1 MKALVIGAT
10 GATGAALLPL
20 LLNNPKLEEVH
31 CYGRRPGPLVHE
43 KLHWHLL
50 DFERPAPPQPVAGQ
64 ILFSCFGT
72 THKDAG
78 GKAGQWRL
86 DYEFVL
92 NFARAARPRVER
104 MVLVSAA
111 GANGSS
117 PFFYPRLKGQLEQA
131 LAGLEFRQLLIFR
144 PPLLLRPGRERKGE
158 VAAARVIKLLNKMA
172 LLKSMAPLAAPQL
185 AKAMVLATATEAAP
199 LKIYEPADIRALLGR

>member
-10 GATGAALLPL
+10 GATGTALLPL
-20 LLNNPKLEEVH
+20 LLNNPQLEEVH

-50 DFERPAPPQPVAGQ
+50 DFGRREVPPPLAADV
-64 ILFSCFGT
+64 LFSCFGT
-72 THKDAG
+72 TRRDAG
-78 GKAGQWRL
+78 GKAGQWQL

-92 NFARAARPRVER
+92 NFARAARPAVER

-131 LAGLEFRQLLIFR
+131 LAGLEFRQLLVFR
-144 PPLLLRPGRERKGE
+144 PPLLLRPNSDRKME
-158 VAAARVIKLLNKMA
+158 VLAARLIKFFNKMG
-172 LLKSMAPLAAPQL
+172 LLRAMEPLTVQQL
-185 AKAMVLATATEAAP
+185 AKAMVLAAATETAP
-199 LKIYEPADIRALLGR
+199 LKIYEAADIRALLGR